1 MKKIIIICGLLFFV
15 SGFFSMALAD
25 TKRDIAIDRAI
36 GGMEEGSRILPPE
49 NYEKG
54 TIPEVS
60 GKALSPGMDA
70 KVIVSSPSPEKNV
83 IEQGAPGGIF
93 VGGVEHV
100 SGPPDTGVGS
110 TGTGESGTGNTG
122 TENPDTG
129 GAIDIG
135 AGSGDVG
142 GSGSEPGTG
151 GAGTRETSGG
161 TSNPIIDIDASADLS
176 SGTVEA
182 GVGVDTSGGQL
193 LDADAGAT
201 DAGSAGTLEA
211 DIGSASDLTGQ
222 SPTITEPSSVISPP
236 SDLSAEIDTTGQTV
250 GGTTDV
256 GVEADVSGTG
266 EADDVVSDPAD
277 GTSLGL

>member
-1 MKKIIIICGLLFFV
+1 MKKIIIFYGTLFFV
-15 SGFFSMALAD
+15 SRFFSVALAD
-25 TKRDIAIDRAI
+25 TQRDIAIDRAI

-54 TIPEVS
+54 TVPEIS
-60 GKALSPGMDA
+60 GKVLSPGMDA
-70 KVIVSSPSPEKNV
+70 KVTVSSASPEKNV
-83 IEQGAPGGIF
+83 IDQGAPGGNF
-93 VGGVEHV
+93 VGGAEHV
-100 SGPPDTGVGS
+100 SVPLNTGA
-110 TGTGESGTGNTG
+110 GNTG

-129 GAIDIG
+129 GAINIG
-135 AGSGDVG
+135 AGSAGIE

-151 GAGTRETSGG
+151 GADTGEISGG
-161 TSNPIIDIDASADLS
+161 ADNPIIDVDVSADLN
-176 SGTVEA
+176 SGTVDA
-182 GVGVDTSGGQL
+182 GVGVDTSGDQL
-193 LDADAGAT
+193 LNADAGAT
-201 DAGSAGTLEA
+201 DAGSGGTLEA
-211 DIGSASDLTGQ
+211 DIGSTSDLAGQ
-222 SPTITEPSSVISPP
+222 SSTITEPISVIGPP